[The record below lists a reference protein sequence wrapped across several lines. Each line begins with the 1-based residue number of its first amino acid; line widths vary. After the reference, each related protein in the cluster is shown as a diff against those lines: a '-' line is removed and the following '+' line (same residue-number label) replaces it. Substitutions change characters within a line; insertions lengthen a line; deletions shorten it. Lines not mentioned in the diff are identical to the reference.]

1 MTRRLAFIALLLL
14 LFWVGASYFQ
24 FSVFRLLMIALLLL
38 VLASLAHLLIAKRRV
53 RIVSPTSP
61 NEVTR
66 GEMLNVVFPIEVRLW
81 LVPIQIMIKAWYG
94 LNESVERP
102 MKRQLQVTAGPRETK
117 TLIMQVEGRHCGR
130 VEMDDIQIRLRDSF
144 NLFYARLPGAKARFS
159 HEALVLPR
167 FEVEHHIEE
176 WAKDLLDEGEKARQR
191 VEERTEEI
199 DTIRHYRPGDT
210 MKAIHWK
217 LSSRQNKF
225 IVKQYEMPKEIRFC
239 LMTDPALPFDQ
250 LADLLARDRLL
261 DQRDHMLETMAGAVF
276 YLLTH
281 RMHAT
286 LITFYPDKMVQKSM
300 QVEHLRHFRRQLA
313 LLPTEGTISLE
324 DQLLQEGRSDSYDYY
339 LLQTTR
345 LSEGTL
351 TRIQELMRATRGIL
365 LLYHYTGKIEQ
376 KTKDQLRGLMNAG
389 VHVKALPLP
398 LEVEREVQYDEVN

>member
-1 MTRRLAFIALLLL
+1 MTRRLTFIILLLL
-14 LFWVGASYFQ
+14 LFWVGASYLQ
-24 FSVFRLLMIALLLL
+24 FSVFRLLMIALILL
-38 VLASLAHLLIAKRRV
+38 VAASFVHLMIAKKRV
-53 RIVSPTSP
+53 RILSPTSP

-66 GEMLNVVFPIEVRLW
+66 GQMLNVVFPIEVRLW

-102 MKRQLQVTAGPRETK
+102 MKRQLQVTAGPKETK

-130 VEMDDIQIRLRDSF
+130 VEMDDIQIRLRDTF

-167 FEVEHHIEE
+167 FEVEHLIEE
-176 WAKDLLDEGEKARQR
+176 WAKELLDEGEKARQR

-210 MKAIHWK
+210 MKSIHWK

-250 LADLLARDRLL
+250 HNDLLARDRLL
-261 DQRDHMLETMAGAVF
+261 DQRDYMLETMAGAVF

-281 RMHAT
+281 GMHAT
-286 LITFYPDKMVQKSM
+286 LITFFPDKMLQKSM

-313 LLPTEGTISLE
+313 LVPTESTISLE
-324 DQLLQEGRSDSYDYY
+324 DQLLQEGRSDYYDYY

-351 TRIQELMRATRGIL
+351 TRIQELMREARGIL
-365 LLYHYTGKIEQ
+365 LLYHYAGTIERETND
-376 KTKDQLRGLMNAG
+376 KLRSLINAG
-389 VHVKALPLP
+389 VHVKT
-398 LEVEREVQYDEVN
+398 LEFPISVEREVAFDEVD